1 MATQEWINLSVK
13 VTKEQKNLID
23 RIRQHE
29 GNIAVNKL
37 LSRMISKELE
47 PIINPTFLP
56 ENKGL
61 PIIGE
66 NKFKFIPEKDH
77 FMWELDM
84 GMHGNAVLSEEITPF
99 YMESLSKSI
108 QSALKQR
115 ESFHKGIRK
124 GAVVPSKIVK
134 YGVRKNVSA

>member
-1 MATQEWINLSVK
+1 MATQEWMNLSVK
-13 VTKEQKNLID
+13 VTKEQKNIID
-23 RIRQHE
+23 RICLHE
-29 GNIAVNKL
+29 GIAINKF
-37 LSRMISKELE
+37 LSRMITQELE

-56 ENKGL
+56 EHKGL

-77 FMWELDM
+77 FVWGLDM
-84 GMHGNAVLSEEITPF
+84 GLQGNAILSEEITPF
-99 YMESLSKSI
+99 YLESLSKSI

-134 YGVRKNVSA
+134 YGVRKNAGT

>member
-37 LSRMISKELE
+37 LSRMIAKELE
-47 PIINPTFLP
+47 SIINPTFLP

-115 ESFHKGIRK
+115 EYFHKGIRK